1 LADQVLT
8 QFQQHEE
15 AWTRVDGILQASNN
29 PQTKVTISKEKG
41 RTAADIFRFIVYF
54 ITNTRKV
61 CSNTLEYF
69 ASG

>member
-1 LADQVLT
+1 
-8 QFQQHEE
+8 
-15 AWTRVDGILQASNN
+15 VDGILQASNN
-29 PQTKVTISKEKG
+29 PQTKVTISKEKE
-41 RTAADIFRFIVYF
+41 RTTADVFLFIVYF